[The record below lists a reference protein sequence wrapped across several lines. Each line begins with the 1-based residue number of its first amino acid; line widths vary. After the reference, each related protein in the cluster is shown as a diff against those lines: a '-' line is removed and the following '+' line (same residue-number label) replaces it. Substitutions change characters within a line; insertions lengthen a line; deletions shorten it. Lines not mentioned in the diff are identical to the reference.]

1 MKKTEILKSKNRT
14 YKYGNIN
21 IKLKNIFMKIFMN
34 KMKMLKKCDEI
45 QKRLLYEEICGIKD
59 NKFHSAFLNLEMIK
73 TYLTNVNINV
83 LKFIKI
89 KQWKNMI

>member
-1 MKKTEILKSKNRT
+1 MKKTEILKNKDRT

-21 IKLKNIFMKIFMN
+21 IKLKNIFIKIFMN
-34 KMKMLKKCDEI
+34 KMKMFKKCDEI
-45 QKRLLYEEICGIKD
+45 QKRLLYAEICGIKD
-59 NKFHSAFLNLEMIK
+59 NNFHNAFLNLEMIK

-89 KQWKNMI
+89 KNEKI